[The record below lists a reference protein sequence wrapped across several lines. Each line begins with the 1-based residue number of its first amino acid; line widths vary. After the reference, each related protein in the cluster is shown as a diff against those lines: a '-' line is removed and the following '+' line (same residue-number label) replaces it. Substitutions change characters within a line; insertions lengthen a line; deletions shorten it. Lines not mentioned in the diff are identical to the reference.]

1 MTTLRNCTAVLAFL
15 ALAAI
20 PAAARPS
27 GLKHEASIYID
38 EKEEALRLPEGVA
51 CGDKGAIVV
60 ADTGNGRLL
69 TFAWRDGKLTGGT
82 AVRLAEAT
90 HPVRVQVDSKG
101 NVLVLDRR
109 SRRIVR
115 VDTAGR
121 FAGAVEWR
129 GATGASGIAPI
140 AFKLDAADNLYV
152 LDVVARRVIVSDAGG
167 KVSRDLPL
175 PRGETE
181 FTDVWVDSAGRILAV
196 DSVGS
201 RLWAAEAGSKEFKP
215 LGGSLK
221 DRVSFPV
228 YLTGAEG
235 KLYLVDQNGNGIAVL
250 TGDGGFLGRELD
262 MGWLDGKV
270 YYPAQVC
277 VNAEGYLF
285 VADRANNRV
294 QVFSLSR

>member
-1 MTTLRNCTAVLAFL
+1 VTTLRNGTAVLAL
-15 ALAAI
+15 LGLLAI
-20 PAAARPS
+20 PAPARPA
-27 GLKHEASIYID
+27 GLKHEVSIYID
-38 EKEEALRLPEGVA
+38 EKEEPLRLPEGVA
-51 CGDKGAIVV
+51 CGDKGVIVV

-69 TFAWRDGKLTGGT
+69 TYAWRDGKLTGG
-82 AVRLAEAT
+82 APIKLAEVT

-129 GATGASGIAPI
+129 GAANATTIVPS
-140 AFKLDAADNLYV
+140 AFKLDASDNLYV
-152 LDVVARRVIVSDAGG
+152 LDVTGRRVIVSDPGG

-175 PRGETE
+175 PRGDSE
-181 FTDVWVDSAGRILAV
+181 FTDLWVDGGGRILAV
-196 DSVGS
+196 DAVGS
-201 RLWAAEAGSKEFKP
+201 RLWVAEAGAKDFKP
-215 LGGSLK
+215 LGASLK
-221 DRVSFPV
+221 DRVSFPI

-235 KLYLVDQNGNGIAVL
+235 KLYLVDQNGNGIAL
-250 TGDGGFLGRELD
+250 LNGDGGFLGRELD

-270 YYPAQVC
+270 YYPAQMC
-277 VNAEGYLF
+277 VSTEGHAL

-294 QVFSLSR
+294 QVFSVSR

>member
-1 MTTLRNCTAVLAFL
+1 VTTLRNGTAVLALL
-15 ALAAI
+15 AVLAI
-20 PAAARPS
+20 PALARPA
-27 GLKHEASIYID
+27 GLKHEVSIYLD
-38 EKEEALRLPEGVA
+38 EKEEPLRLPEGVA
-51 CGDKGAIVV
+51 CGDKGVV
-60 ADTGNGRLL
+60 VIADTGNGRLL
-69 TFAWRDGKLTGGT
+69 TYAWRDGKLTGGT
-82 AVRLAEAT
+82 PLKLAEAS

-115 VDTAGR
+115 VDTAGK

-129 GATGASGIAPI
+129 GAAGASTIAPS

-152 LDVVARRVIVSDAGG
+152 LDVTGRRVIVSDPGG

-175 PRGETE
+175 PRGEAE
-181 FTDVWVDSAGRILAV
+181 FTDVWVDGGGRILAV
-196 DSVGS
+196 DAVGS
-201 RLWAAEAGSKEFKP
+201 RLWVAEAGAKEWKP

-221 DRVSFPV
+221 DRVSFPI

-250 TGDGGFLGRELD
+250 NGDGGFLGRELD

-270 YYPAQVC
+270 YYPAQMC
-277 VNAEGYLF
+277 VSAEGVAF

-294 QVFSLSR
+294 QVFSVSR